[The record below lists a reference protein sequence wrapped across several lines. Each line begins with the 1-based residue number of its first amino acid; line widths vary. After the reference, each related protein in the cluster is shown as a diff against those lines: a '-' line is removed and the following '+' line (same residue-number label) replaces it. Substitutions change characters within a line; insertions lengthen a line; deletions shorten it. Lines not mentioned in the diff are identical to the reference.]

1 MTGIPQGSVLG
12 PGLFNIFVSDI
23 DNVIECNLSKFAN
36 DTKLSGVVNML
47 ERRDVIQRDLD
58 RTKRWV
64 CADLMKF
71 NKVKCEVLRGSGQP

>member
-47 ERRDVIQRDLD
+47 ERRDVIQRELD
-58 RTKRWV
+58 MPERS
-64 CADLMKF
+64 ADANLMKF
-71 NKVKCEVLRGSGQP
+71 K